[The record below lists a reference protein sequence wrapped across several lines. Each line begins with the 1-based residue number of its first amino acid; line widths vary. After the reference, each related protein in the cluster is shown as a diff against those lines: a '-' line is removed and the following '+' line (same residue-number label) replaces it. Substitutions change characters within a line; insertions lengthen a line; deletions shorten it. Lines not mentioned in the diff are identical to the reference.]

1 MKKLLTLLTVVS
13 ITTGVAL
20 AAKAITL
27 KGSDTMVIL
36 NQRWAEIYMREHP
49 GTTIQV
55 TGGGSGVGISALING
70 TTAICASSRSMKDS
84 EKKKLRERWNTLGTE
99 IPVARDGVTLYVHA
113 SNPVN
118 QLSFDQLKRI
128 YTGECKNWQELGGKN
143 ALIVL
148 YGRENSSGTYSFF
161 KDNVLLGADFAPQ
174 TQTMPGTA
182 AVVNAVSQDQN
193 GIGYGGAAYAQG
205 VKLVKIRKNA
215 NDTAY
220 EPTGDNVKSGRYP
233 LSRYL
238 FYYLKQNPT
247 GETKYFIDW
256 VLSSEGQKI
265 VSEVGYFPVK

>member
-1 MKKLLTLLTVVS
+1 MKKLFIS
-13 ITTGVAL
+13 IAILAIVGGAAL
-20 AAKAITL
+20 AGKALTI
-27 KGSDTMVIL
+27 KGSDTMLIL

-70 TTAICASSRSMKDS
+70 TTAICAASRSMTDS
-84 EKKKLRERWNTLGTE
+84 EKRKLRERWNTLGTE
-99 IPVARDGVTLYVHA
+99 IPVARDGVTIYVHA

-118 QLSFDQLKRI
+118 ELSFDQLKRI
-128 YTGECKNWQELGGKN
+128 YTGECKNWQEVGGKN
-143 ALIVL
+143 APVVL

-161 KDNVLLGADFAPQ
+161 KDNVLKGADYASQ

-182 AVVNAVSQDQN
+182 AVVNAVTQDKN

-205 VKLVKIRKNA
+205 VKILKIRKNT
-215 NDTAY
+215 NEPAY

-247 GETKYFIDW
+247 GDAKNYIDW
-256 VLSSEGQKI
+256 VISSEGQKI